1 MEKEGRP
8 WNFKTG
14 QGVVKYDK
22 FDALRSW
29 EHGDAIKCDETWQR
43 VVLERGGQ
51 SLVSVDIYLV
61 MPSRMLDI

>member
-22 FDALRSW
+22 FDA
-29 EHGDAIKCDETWQR
+29 R
-43 VVLERGGQ
+43 VAG
-51 SLVSVDIYLV
+51 SMA
-61 MPSRMLDI
+61 MPLNEMKPGRE